1 MYTILILIALVGML
15 AYAQTSD
22 APALPSYFYGKATYN
37 GKNVPV
43 GAVITAKID
52 NEKRGSIKVDAAGF
66 YGSETSDKKLGVT
79 GSRSSLGKNI
89 EFYVKIPKLQEIKAT
104 QTSKWQVGTET
115 KLDLTFN
122 GQEIVDN
129 STEILEEVVNSTK
142 QSFSYARITANSQV
156 LIFIENPLIPIIRLQ
171 LLTTANLTNV
181 TFDFEV
187 VEQPNAPKLEGVY
200 KYISINVPKIQ
211 DSIVKTAI
219 LRFKVPN
226 EWLEING
233 YDPTTVKLLR
243 YSNNQWNEL
252 QTFHEGADATDNYYR
267 AGTPGFSYFAIKA
280 GKYVPSAN
288 STVTAKNT
296 DEKGIKEQA
305 EKDAEKNGNE
315 TFSPIQA
322 ASQIT
327 GFAVEKVKTNPI
339 IGVMLVL
346 VGVLLGILITYYFVG
361 KNKAEQDVQTIDD
374 IQTGEESQTMQEI
387 QAIDDIQDQETHP
400 AQEIQSID
408 DLEEIGSVQA
418 VDDIQIEQETQ
429 QIQEIQS
436 IEDLETIDGI
446 QATEDIQTEQET
458 EAEQEIQTADDIQY
472 QETDAIQEI
481 KSLEDLQT
489 IEDNQP
495 LYDIQTEQKPQAIY
509 DVQEI
514 EDAQT
519 EEDKQETKIKLEV
532 K

>member
-1 MYTILILIALVGML
+1 MRFPKITSISIHIILILIALVGML

-22 APALPSYFYGKATYN
+22 APALPSYFYGKAAYN

-142 QSFSYARITANSQV
+142 QSFNYDKITAGKQV
-156 LIFIENPLIPIIRLQ
+156 LIFIDNPLIPIIRLQ

-252 QTFHEGADATDNYYR
+252 QTFHEGSDATDNYYR

-280 GKYVPSAN
+280 GKYVPKVNETAN
-288 STVTAKNT
+288 ALGEEDKNT
-296 DEKGIKEQA
+296 AVNTETEKEEEGF
-305 EKDAEKNGNE
+305 N
-315 TFSPIQA
+315 PIQTA
-322 ASQIT
+322 NQIT
-327 GFAVEKVKTNPI
+327 GFAVEKFKTNPI
-339 IGVMLVL
+339 IGVVLVL
-346 VGVLLGILITYYFVG
+346 VGVLLGVLATYYFVVRE
-361 KNKAEQDVQTIDD
+361 KKE
-374 IQTGEESQTMQEI
+374 
-387 QAIDDIQDQETHP
+387 
-400 AQEIQSID
+400 
-408 DLEEIGSVQA
+408 
-418 VDDIQIEQETQ
+418 
-429 QIQEIQS
+429 
-436 IEDLETIDGI
+436 
-446 QATEDIQTEQET
+446 
-458 EAEQEIQTADDIQY
+458 
-472 QETDAIQEI
+472 
-481 KSLEDLQT
+481 
-489 IEDNQP
+489 
-495 LYDIQTEQKPQAIY
+495 
-509 DVQEI
+509 
-514 EDAQT
+514 
-519 EEDKQETKIKLEV
+519 
-532 K
+532 

>member
-1 MYTILILIALVGML
+1 MRLPKITSISMYTILILIALVGML

-187 VEQPNAPKLEGVY
+187 VDEPIAPKLDGVY
-200 KYISINVPKIQ
+200 KYISINAPKIQ
-211 DSIVKTAI
+211 DSIVKIAI

-226 EWLEING
+226 EWFGVNG

-243 YSNNQWNEL
+243 YNNNQYQWNEL
-252 QTFHEGADATDNYYR
+252 QTFHEGADASDNYYR

-280 GKYVPSAN
+280 GKYVPKLN
-288 STVTAKNT
+288 ETTNTLSTEQEEAKDTEN
-296 DEKGIKEQA
+296 K
-305 EKDAEKNGNE
+305 EKDNE
-315 TFSPIQA
+315 GFNPIQTA
-322 ASQIT
+322 NQIT

-346 VGVLLGILITYYFVG
+346 VGVVIGILTTYYFVSR
-361 KNKAEQDVQTIDD
+361 NK
-374 IQTGEESQTMQEI
+374 
-387 QAIDDIQDQETHP
+387 
-400 AQEIQSID
+400 
-408 DLEEIGSVQA
+408 
-418 VDDIQIEQETQ
+418 
-429 QIQEIQS
+429 
-436 IEDLETIDGI
+436 
-446 QATEDIQTEQET
+446 TE
-458 EAEQEIQTADDIQY
+458 
-472 QETDAIQEI
+472 
-481 KSLEDLQT
+481 
-489 IEDNQP
+489 
-495 LYDIQTEQKPQAIY
+495 
-509 DVQEI
+509 
-514 EDAQT
+514 
-519 EEDKQETKIKLEV
+519 
-532 K
+532 